1 MPVKI
6 RLQRGGRKRNP
17 IYKIVVADSRSKR
30 DGKFIEKLGT
40 FDPNIPTN
48 QVSLNFDSAVAW
60 YMKGAQPT
68 ETARTIL
75 SNEGVLLKK
84 HLLMGVQKGALTE
97 DDAEKKFQA
106 WLDDKNSKDESL
118 NDAQAKAAADKAK
131 AAAAERAKIKEDMAA
146 AAAAEAAAIVKAE
159 EAEAAAE
166 EVVEEA
172 PTEEVV
178 AEEIP
183 AEEAAPEAEAP
194 SAEAT
199 EKPAE

>member
-1 MPVKI
+1 MPAKI
-6 RLQRGGRKRNP
+6 RLQRGGRKKNP
-17 IYKIVVADSRSKR
+17 IYKIVVADSRAKR

-40 FDPNIPTN
+40 FNPNIPTN

-68 ETARTIL
+68 DTARTIL
-75 SNEGVLLKK
+75 SSEGVLLKK

-97 DDAEKKFQA
+97 DDADKKFQA

-118 NDAQAKAAADKAK
+118 NDAQAKAAADKAA

-159 EAEAAAE
+159 EAEAA
-166 EVVEEA
+166 
-172 PTEEVV
+172 
-178 AEEIP
+178 
-183 AEEAAPEAEAP
+183 
-194 SAEAT
+194 T

>member
-17 IYKIVVADSRSKR
+17 IYKIVVADSRAKR

-178 AEEIP
+178 TEEIP